1 MQEMGDNGPQTA
13 VETFAWPL
21 TEKTLGKK
29 KQIEN
34 QVLGKKPI
42 SVIKGNSARE
52 YQQVYNAG
60 VAAGN
65 GTEEQRAIVSK
76 MIEGMEEKDDFLQR
90 EQLKLSSTSHFVQL
104 EEPGHL
110 IILEDPET
118 VAKEVKWILETAMK

>member
-13 VETFAWPL
+13 METFAWPL

-34 QVLGKKPI
+34 QILGKKPI

-52 YQQVYNAG
+52 YQQVYNAS

-65 GTEEQRAIVSK
+65 GTEE
-76 MIEGMEEKDDFLQR
+76 
-90 EQLKLSSTSHFVQL
+90 
-104 EEPGHL
+104 
-110 IILEDPET
+110 
-118 VAKEVKWILETAMK
+118 